1 MAALDLP
8 QLPLPS
14 ETWNKLCGSLKLSP
28 QQKRIVELI
37 LLNHCDKQIAAAMQ
51 LRPPT
56 VRTYI
61 TRIFYRMGVRDRHE
75 LVLKLFAMSHGLCH
89 SQ

>member
-1 MAALDLP
+1 MDTPAIP

-14 ETWNKLCGSLKLSP
+14 DTWDKLSTLLKFSP

-51 LRPPT
+51 RRHPT

-61 TRIFYRMGVRDRHE
+61 TRIFGRMGVSDRNG
-75 LVLKLFAMSHGLCH
+75 LVLKLFAMSHGMCH
-89 SQ
+89 AQ